1 MTLGGELSTV
11 SLDTVTTQSHEDSR
25 RVDTTTPRHHT
36 RLLTQITTLGSMSPN
51 TCYYEVG
58 IQTKHVKLAVRIPDI
73 RSSGIKLK
81 KTMKKPKMMMRRWR
95 RAERRSRVD
104 TSSLAS
110 LDIDWAQEFEEK
122 YAELL
127 VRTQRRRLADHAA
140 RRERFQE
147 ELQNISLLPNT
158 SLLADTPANLSLA
171 ETCEG
176 EKHDKSRLED
186 QDQDTRSL
194 LTSPKKQHSTRNL
207 KYSYHVLKRKMSFRK

>member
-1 MTLGGELSTV
+1 
-11 SLDTVTTQSHEDSR
+11 
-25 RVDTTTPRHHT
+25 
-36 RLLTQITTLGSMSPN
+36 MSPN

-81 KTMKKPKMMMRRWR
+81 KTMKKPKMMMRRRR

-127 VRTQRRRLADHAA
+127 VRTQQRRRLADQAA

-176 EKHDKSRLED
+176 EKSDETRLED
-186 QDQDTRSL
+186 EDRDTRAL
-194 LTSPKKQHSTRNL
+194 LTSAKKQPSGRNL

>member
-1 MTLGGELSTV
+1 
-11 SLDTVTTQSHEDSR
+11 
-25 RVDTTTPRHHT
+25 
-36 RLLTQITTLGSMSPN
+36 MSPN

-81 KTMKKPKMMMRRWR
+81 KTMKKPKMMMRRRR

-127 VRTQRRRLADHAA
+127 VRTQQRRRLADLAA

-186 QDQDTRSL
+186 RDQDTRSL
-194 LTSPKKQHSTRNL
+194 LTSAKKQPSTRNL
-207 KYSYHVLKRKMSFRK
+207 KCSYHVLRRKMSFRK

>member
-1 MTLGGELSTV
+1 
-11 SLDTVTTQSHEDSR
+11 
-25 RVDTTTPRHHT
+25 
-36 RLLTQITTLGSMSPN
+36 MSPN

-81 KTMKKPKMMMRRWR
+81 KTMKKPKMMMRRRR

-127 VRTQRRRLADHAA
+127 VRTQRRRLADQAA
-140 RRERFQE
+140 RARFQE

-171 ETCEG
+171 ETEG
-176 EKHDKSRLED
+176 EKNDETRLQDK
-186 QDQDTRSL
+186 DTRTL
-194 LTSPKKQHSTRNL
+194 LTAAKKLPSRRNL

>member
-1 MTLGGELSTV
+1 
-11 SLDTVTTQSHEDSR
+11 
-25 RVDTTTPRHHT
+25 
-36 RLLTQITTLGSMSPN
+36 MSPN

-81 KTMKKPKMMMRRWR
+81 KTMKKPKMMMRRRR

-127 VRTQRRRLADHAA
+127 VRTQQRRRLADLAA

-171 ETCEG
+171 ETEG
-176 EKHDKSRLED
+176 EKSDESRLED
-186 QDQDTRSL
+186 EDQDTRAL
-194 LTSPKKQHSTRNL
+194 LTSAKKQPSGRNL

>member
-1 MTLGGELSTV
+1 
-11 SLDTVTTQSHEDSR
+11 
-25 RVDTTTPRHHT
+25 
-36 RLLTQITTLGSMSPN
+36 MSPN

-81 KTMKKPKMMMRRWR
+81 KTMKKPKMMMRRRR

-127 VRTQRRRLADHAA
+127 VRTQRRRLADQAA
-140 RRERFQE
+140 RARFQE

-158 SLLADTPANLSLA
+158 SLLGDTPANLSLT
-171 ETCEG
+171 ETEG
-176 EKHDKSRLED
+176 EKNDESRL
-186 QDQDTRSL
+186 QDEDTRT
-194 LTSPKKQHSTRNL
+194 LTAAKKLPSRRNL